1 LPRIARSAR
10 GEKSPGP
17 EEPAPGSGVVMLG
30 LRARVIA
37 QTREGFA
44 MWITLFSVVT
54 GLAISFALGAVLLEA
69 LDGHPYQDVP

>member
-1 LPRIARSAR
+1 
-10 GEKSPGP
+10 
-17 EEPAPGSGVVMLG
+17 
-30 LRARVIA
+30 
-37 QTREGFA
+37 